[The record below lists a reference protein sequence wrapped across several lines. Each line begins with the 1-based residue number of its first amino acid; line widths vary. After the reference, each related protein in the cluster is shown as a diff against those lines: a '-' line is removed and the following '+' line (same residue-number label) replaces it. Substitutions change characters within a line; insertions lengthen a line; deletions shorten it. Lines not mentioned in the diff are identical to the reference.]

1 MCRSCLLSSIN
12 RVIGSLL
19 LQIAVEIQT
28 SSAPLVDWLASRM
41 NPERD
46 KMYLVR
52 PYGLDKQTHKEAPA
66 THRMMTSF
74 QHQVA
79 HFRCVSG

>member
-1 MCRSCLLSSIN
+1 MPLP
-12 RVIGSLL
+12 V
-19 LQIAVEIQT
+19 QVAVEIQT
-28 SSAPLVDWLASRM
+28 SSGPLVDWVASRM

-66 THRMMTSF
+66 THRMMTAF

-79 HFRCVSG
+79 HFRWVGRA